1 MTNASISIRKIEK
14 DDIFDVIEILQQLSV
29 FKPSQ
34 TEYLNIWDK
43 FSKQNNVH
51 SLVAT
56 IDKKIVG
63 YGLILIVTNIRG
75 GKIGHI
81 EDIVSHS
88 NYKNKSIGR
97 IIVNSLFDIA
107 KEEGCYK
114 VVLQCKEHNIIF
126 YEKCNYE
133 QSGVAMQ
140 RFVNLE
146 S

>member
-1 MTNASISIRKIEK
+1 MISSTA
-14 DDIFDVIEILQQLSV
+14 L
-29 FKPSQ
+29 
-34 TEYLNIWDK
+34 
-43 FSKQNNVH
+43 
-51 SLVAT
+51 
-56 IDKKIVG
+56 DKKIVG
-63 YGLILIVTNIRG
+63 YGLILIATNIRG

-114 VVLQCKEHNIIF
+114 VVLQCKEHNVVF